1 MLLESGLRRWA
12 IGAMVLCLACSSTS
26 GSNADAGAEHGG
38 GGSGAAGGSTGTGG
52 ASGTGGGAAGTGGGN
67 AGTGGAGGTGGS
79 AGTGGAGAVGGSAG
93 AGAAGG
99 MVGSAGSGGSRG
111 GASGTGGGAAGTG
124 GAGGA
129 GGGATGGSGGGG
141 GASGTG
147 GGVAGTGGA
156 GGGACGSCDDQ
167 DPCTVDLCDTT
178 TGCRHV
184 NASACAQPICQLGSS
199 CATWRD
205 SDRDGL
211 SDEWETNGYVDLN
224 CNGVNDG
231 PSVDLQLP
239 GADPAIADVYVQY
252 DWMDYGPLETPCNTN
267 GDCTLEAGQ
276 RNATCTGPAPEGFS
290 ASCVIPC
297 VVDGDCTSLG
307 PTHATDHCA
316 MVGVKQCVH
325 SHDPVLL
332 APNGTG
338 GSTALDLVVEAFA
351 RHGINLHIVRGHA
364 QPHSHVL
371 SRRTLAELSH
381 SCEGGS
387 LADGTAG
394 AGKYAESLYDLKAG
408 SFDSKRA
415 VVYHYAIFGHH
426 STCDTQA
433 HCQACPVAF
442 NPDGTPKGYDQFL
455 VGLSGLSEVGGNDF
469 IISLANVINEVGNP
483 PERFL
488 IGGTFM
494 HELGHNLGLDHP
506 IVDQYGLQPNRLSDM
521 SGPLFV
527 SDNGTGSDEV
537 VDYQRVH
544 IPALNEAS
552 LDEQTGIGVPEAHR
566 FYIFH
571 SCPPADD
578 THGINSSWPG
588 DGDVDWDCSGHPF
601 APDIQ
606 TTPVQADIDGNGT
619 MNDIL
624 PATDPEW
631 PVLDYRSG
639 GHIGP

>member
-1 MLLESGLRRWA
+1 
-12 IGAMVLCLACSSTS
+12 
-26 GSNADAGAEHGG
+26 
-38 GGSGAAGGSTGTGG
+38 
-52 ASGTGGGAAGTGGGN
+52 
-67 AGTGGAGGTGGS
+67 
-79 AGTGGAGAVGGSAG
+79 
-93 AGAAGG
+93 
-99 MVGSAGSGGSRG
+99 
-111 GASGTGGGAAGTG
+111 
-124 GAGGA
+124 
-129 GGGATGGSGGGG
+129 
-141 GASGTG
+141 
-147 GGVAGTGGA
+147 VAGTGGA

-494 HELGHNLGLDHP
+494 HELGHNLGLVHEGGLLYSTEP
-506 IVDQYGLQPNRLSDM
+506 PSAGYKPNYLSVMNYQYQ
-521 SGPLFV
+521 FV
-527 SDNGTGSDEV
+527 
-537 VDYQRVH
+537 
-544 IPALNEAS
+544 
-552 LDEQTGIGVPEAHR
+552 GIGVGAAVGSPVSKACTSDTDCPAGTHCHSLGCRRLDYSTQVLPTGTATPGLLDENGKLDEAAGLGSGTSDT
-566 FYIFH
+566 FFFTDGACYFH
-571 SCPPADD
+571 EAATNGP
-578 THGINSSWPG
+578 
-588 DGDVDWDCSGHPF
+588 VDWDGDGTAGDNAAATADLNPPAHQKTPCGTDTTETFHGWADWGPTGGAFAYPF
-601 APDIQ
+601 QCTSLAGD
-606 TTPVQADIDGNGT
+606 
-619 MNDIL
+619 
-624 PATDPEW
+624 
-631 PVLDYRSG
+631 
-639 GHIGP
+639 